1 MNRLA
6 LLLISGLLLGPVAHA
21 GNTPAPANA
30 YLYVG
35 PQIPNRVVNSCRV
48 HVWFGL
54 RHMGVAP
61 AGVAKENTGHHH
73 LLIDVALPSM
83 DQPIPNDR
91 NHLHFGGG
99 QTEAYIELS
108 PGTHE
113 VRLLMGDKDHVPH
126 KKPVFSAPT
135 TIIVRC

>member
-73 LLIDVALPSM
+73 LLIDVALPPM